1 VVAMSKAVEDIAHS
15 SKEGE
20 DQKLEKGKEH
30 AKVCHISLQIQ
41 CKLGCPSCSL
51 ASFPGLNHLLHFVPK
66 GKINNPGLI

>member
-1 VVAMSKAVEDIAHS
+1 MSKAVEDGAHS

-41 CKLGCPSCSL
+41 CKLDCPSCSL
-51 ASFPGLNHLLHFVPK
+51 ASFPGLNHLLVCFVPK
-66 GKINNPGLI
+66 RKTTAKILG